1 MIWKEEDV
9 IDLTKGKKAL
19 QSSIS
24 KWSHIDDAN
33 RAIDPNIEDCNFAF
47 HTGCEDKAYW
57 MVDLEAIEPIDCIRI
72 TNRAEL
78 KHQKI
83 NQNLSVEC
91 SLDGIVWTKIDPNM
105 HEWNNLDVLE
115 INVLQSLSARYVKIS
130 LNVKGHLVLKKVE
143 VLKRKYHYIAGSRAD
158 ALGMRLSV
166 LISAIY
172 VAKHLDGFKFV
183 FSWMEG
189 TNDDHRGAVN
199 NSTNFSSCGEILR
212 ANEIFSEEFLKKHQI
227 SSKYRSHGNDIIN
240 LSFNDSKGKFLQRK
254 WGIFTGKIGPHKCMR
269 DIVPEEV
276 LCELKE
282 CYQSIQWSY
291 KCKQI
296 IQEVEQIC
304 NEIIADDF
312 VILHMRGGEVVLGD
326 FKVAPWLWANTKHF
340 PYEVAIE
347 IAKMEWSNNNIV
359 IAGQDF
365 TSNQILE
372 NYLNKIKPNK
382 DIKIYSIDS
391 LIKDRYN
398 YTNPERS
405 FFDINFLSKAKKIYA
420 TGASMFS
427 NTASMMA
434 GKELTHSFY
443 DIYSDE
449 ELYNIIQKNI
459 NCLEIGNLH
468 RAYCY
473 YRLYD
478 FAIKLNMPLQVAQ
491 DWLYKAMQEDNDND
505 WYRIAI
511 IDTFF
516 KEKDLKKIDL
526 YLKTDC
532 IYREKF
538 FEAIYGPHNTMNKW
552 CFKYYD
558 SLRDKYLKY
567 ADTKYPYISYMAAKI
582 SFCRK
587 NISDALK
594 YIKYSLA
601 KDPSNKFFLSLY
613 AEIKSK
619 IDDKNDTPIAKLKT
633 DINIGTAKER
643 ITNTLSYKLG
653 QAMIKNSNS
662 VIGYIKMPFILNNI
676 RINHAKEKIAYH
688 NKIKNNLN
696 LKLPSLDS
704 YSDYTEALKL
714 KNHLS
719 YKLGE
724 ALIDASKNWYKGGYI
739 KFLFKIN
746 KLKTNKEK

>member
-91 SLDGIVWTKIDPNM
+91 SLDGIVWTKLDPNM
-105 HEWNNLDVLE
+105 YEWNNLDVLE

-143 VLKRKYHYIAGSRAD
+143 VFKRKYSYIVAGRTDST
-158 ALGMRLSV
+158 GTRLAT
-166 LISAIY
+166 IINAMC

-183 FSWMEG
+183 FSWLDG
-189 TNDDHRGAVN
+189 TCDDHRMKIDKRDDVA
-199 NSTNFSSCGEILR
+199 FCDEIPF
-212 ANEIFSEEFLKKHQI
+212 ASDIFSKDFLLEYKIDSKYHSHANDIIGLSFEDSKSEFLK
-227 SSKYRSHGNDIIN
+227 
-240 LSFNDSKGKFLQRK
+240 RK
-254 WGIFTGKIGPHKCMR
+254 WGSYIGKVGPHKYMR
-269 DIVPEEV
+269 NVKPEDILQETWR
-276 LCELKE
+276 
-282 CYQSIQWSY
+282 CYQDIQWSPKY
-291 KCKQI
+291 MQI
-296 IQEVEQIC
+296 INDVGYIC
-304 NEIIADDF
+304 NNIITDDF

-326 FKVAPWLWANTKHF
+326 FKVAPWLWAKTKHF

-347 IAKMEWSNNNIV
+347 IAKVEWESNNIV
-359 IAGQDF
+359 IVGQDF

-372 NYLNKIKPNK
+372 DYLNKIKPNK

-434 GKELTHSFY
+434 GKELIHSFY

>member
-9 IDLTKGKKAL
+9 IDLTKGKKAF

-33 RAIDPNIEDCNFAF
+33 RAIDPNINGVNFAF
-47 HTGCEDKAYW
+47 HTGLEDKPYW
-57 MVDLEAIEPIDCIRI
+57 MVDLETIEPIDCIRI

-91 SLDGIVWTKIDPNM
+91 SLDGIVWTKLDPNM
-105 HEWNNLDVLE
+105 YEWNNLDVLE

-143 VLKRKYHYIAGSRAD
+143 VLKRKYSYIVAGRTDST
-158 ALGMRLSV
+158 GTRLAT
-166 LISAIY
+166 IINAMC

-183 FSWMEG
+183 FSWLNE
-189 TNDDHRGAVN
+189 TCDDHRMKIDKREDVA
-199 NSTNFSSCGEILR
+199 FCDEIPF
-212 ANEIFSEEFLKKHQI
+212 ASDIFSKDFLLEYKIDSKYHSHANDIIGLSFEDSKSEFLK
-227 SSKYRSHGNDIIN
+227 
-240 LSFNDSKGKFLQRK
+240 RK
-254 WGIFTGKIGPHKCMR
+254 WGSYIGKAGPHKYMHNVKPE
-269 DIVPEEV
+269 DILQETWR
-276 LCELKE
+276 
-282 CYQSIQWSY
+282 CYQDIQWSPKY
-291 KCKQI
+291 MQI
-296 IQEVEQIC
+296 INDVGYIC
-304 NEIIADDF
+304 DNVITDDF

-326 FKVAPWLWANTKHF
+326 FKVAPWLWAKTKHF

-347 IAKMEWSNNNIV
+347 IAKVEWESNNIV
-359 IAGQDF
+359 IVGQDF

-391 LIKDRYN
+391 LIKDCYN

-434 GKELTHSFY
+434 GKELIHSFY

-459 NCLEIGNLH
+459 SCLEIGNLH

-633 DINIGTAKER
+633 NINIGTAKER

-662 VIGYIKMPFILNNI
+662 IIGYIKMPFILNNI

-688 NKIKNNLN
+688 NKIKNNIN

-704 YSDYTEALKL
+704 YSDYPEALKL

-746 KLKTNKEK
+746 KLKNK

>member
-9 IDLTKGKKAL
+9 IDLTKGKKAF

-33 RAIDPNIEDCNFAF
+33 RAIDPNINGVNFAF
-47 HTGCEDKAYW
+47 HTGLEDKPYW
-57 MVDLEAIEPIDCIRI
+57 MVDLETIEPIDCIRI

-91 SLDGIVWTKIDPNM
+91 SLDGIVWTKLDPNM
-105 HEWNNLDVLE
+105 YEWNNLDVLE

-143 VLKRKYHYIAGSRAD
+143 VLKRKYSYIVAGRTDST
-158 ALGMRLSV
+158 GTRLAT
-166 LISAIY
+166 IINAMC

-183 FSWMEG
+183 FSWLNE
-189 TNDDHRGAVN
+189 TCDDHRMKIDKREDVA
-199 NSTNFSSCGEILR
+199 FCDEIPF
-212 ANEIFSEEFLKKHQI
+212 ASDIFSKDFLLEYKIDSKYHSHANDIIGLSFEDSKSEFLK
-227 SSKYRSHGNDIIN
+227 
-240 LSFNDSKGKFLQRK
+240 RK
-254 WGIFTGKIGPHKCMR
+254 WGSYIGKTGPHKYMHNVKPE
-269 DIVPEEV
+269 DILQETWR
-276 LCELKE
+276 
-282 CYQSIQWSY
+282 CYQDIQWSPKY
-291 KCKQI
+291 MQI
-296 IQEVEQIC
+296 INDVGYIC
-304 NEIIADDF
+304 NNVITDDF

-326 FKVAPWLWANTKHF
+326 FKVAPWLWAKTKHF
-340 PYEVAIE
+340 PYEIAIE
-347 IAKMEWSNNNIV
+347 IAKAEWESNNIV
-359 IAGQDF
+359 IVGQDF

-434 GKELTHSFY
+434 GKELIHSFY

>member
-1 MIWKEEDV
+1 MSRGSTGED
-9 IDLTKGKKAL
+9 
-19 QSSIS
+19 Q
-24 KWSHIDDAN
+24 
-33 RAIDPNIEDCNFAF
+33 AI
-47 HTGCEDKAYW
+47 
-57 MVDLEAIEPIDCIRI
+57 
-72 TNRAEL
+72 
-78 KHQKI
+78 
-83 NQNLSVEC
+83 
-91 SLDGIVWTKIDPNM
+91 
-105 HEWNNLDVLE
+105 
-115 INVLQSLSARYVKIS
+115 
-130 LNVKGHLVLKKVE
+130 
-143 VLKRKYHYIAGSRAD
+143 
-158 ALGMRLSV
+158 
-166 LISAIY
+166 
-172 VAKHLDGFKFV
+172 
-183 FSWMEG
+183 
-189 TNDDHRGAVN
+189 
-199 NSTNFSSCGEILR
+199 
-212 ANEIFSEEFLKKHQI
+212 
-227 SSKYRSHGNDIIN
+227 
-240 LSFNDSKGKFLQRK
+240 
-254 WGIFTGKIGPHKCMR
+254 
-269 DIVPEEV
+269 
-276 LCELKE
+276 
-282 CYQSIQWSY
+282 
-291 KCKQI
+291 
-296 IQEVEQIC
+296 
-304 NEIIADDF
+304 
-312 VILHMRGGEVVLGD
+312 
-326 FKVAPWLWANTKHF
+326 
-340 PYEVAIE
+340 AIE
-347 IAKMEWSNNNIV
+347 IAKVEWESNNIV
-359 IAGQDF
+359 IVGQDF

-372 NYLNKIKPNK
+372 DYLNKIKPNK

-434 GKELTHSFY
+434 GKELIHSFY

-594 YIKYSLA
+594 YIEYSLA
-601 KDPSNKFFLSLY
+601 KDPSNKYFLSLY

-619 IDDKNDTPIAKLKT
+619 IDDKNNTPIAKLKT

-688 NKIKNNLN
+688 NKIKNNIN

-704 YSDYTEALKL
+704 YSDYPEALKL

-746 KLKTNKEK
+746 KLKNK

>member
-33 RAIDPNIEDCNFAF
+33 RAIDPNINELNFAF
-47 HTGCEDKAYW
+47 HTGLEDKPYW
-57 MVDLEAIEPIDCIRI
+57 MVDLETIEPIDCIRI

-91 SLDGIVWTKIDPNM
+91 SLDGIVWTKLDPNM
-105 HEWNNLDVLE
+105 YEWNNLDILE

-130 LNVKGHLVLKKVE
+130 LNVRGHLVLKKVE
-143 VLKRKYHYIAGSRAD
+143 VFKRKYSYIVAGRTDST
-158 ALGMRLSV
+158 GTRLAT
-166 LISAIY
+166 IINAMC

-183 FSWMEG
+183 FSWLNE
-189 TNDDHRGAVN
+189 TCDDHRMKIDKREDVA
-199 NSTNFSSCGEILR
+199 FCDEIPF
-212 ANEIFSEEFLKKHQI
+212 ASDIFSKDFLLEYKIDSKYHSHANDIIGLSFEDSKSEFLK
-227 SSKYRSHGNDIIN
+227 
-240 LSFNDSKGKFLQRK
+240 RK
-254 WGIFTGKIGPHKCMR
+254 WGSYIGKAGPHKYMHNVKPE
-269 DIVPEEV
+269 DILQETWR
-276 LCELKE
+276 
-282 CYQSIQWSY
+282 CYQDIQWSPKY
-291 KCKQI
+291 MQI
-296 IQEVEQIC
+296 INDVGCIC
-304 NEIIADDF
+304 NNIITDDF

-326 FKVAPWLWANTKHF
+326 FKVAPWLWAKTKHF

-347 IAKMEWSNNNIV
+347 IAKVEWESNNIV
-359 IAGQDF
+359 IVGQDF

-434 GKELTHSFY
+434 GKELIHSFY

-587 NISDALK
+587 NINDALK
-594 YIKYSLA
+594 YIEYSLA
-601 KDPSNKFFLSLY
+601 KDPSNKYFLSLY

-696 LKLPSLDS
+696 LKLPSLDN
-704 YSDYTEALKL
+704 YSDYPEALKL

-746 KLKTNKEK
+746 KLKNK